1 LKIPA
6 DDFNE
11 ELFKDCIERAVETK
25 QWIVKSIYESRS
37 KDYENEFR
45 KMAYDSKEEMEE
57 VVGKLDDNIFIQNQE
72 DELKAFRL
80 QIDTVLDRFKL
91 K

>member
-6 DDFNE
+6 ADFNE
-11 ELFKDCIERAVETK
+11 DLFKDCIERAVETK

>member
-1 LKIPA
+1 
-6 DDFNE
+6 
-11 ELFKDCIERAVETK
+11 VETK